1 MTSTE
6 NNIIFIGTKDPIS
19 FTYYHKNGFVMQDI
33 YRFYSLEHWFTYSRA
48 KVFGQDSLAKQLLF
62 TRDRNIL
69 QSLKNKLEKL
79 TKNSNEKDRAVYWS
93 KNRAEFMNE
102 AIVSLIES
110 SRDVQTF
117 LKEHRYDFFAVN
129 TPNPFWGIGLAKNDF
144 KTSVDDG
151 ATVREIYHQA
161 MIPKDEHSKPPKN
174 KMGTLWMDVRDAWF
188 EQGRDKIELVVE
200 SPPKPK
206 PYAKPREVLDTMNRF
221 KFLKDELENE
231 ENEEE
236 EEKEDER
243 V

>member
-19 FTYYHKNGFVMQDI
+19 FTYYHKTGFVMQEI

-62 TRDRNIL
+62 TKDRNIL

-79 TKNSNEKDRAVYWS
+79 TKNSNEKDRAIYWS
-93 KNRAEFMNE
+93 KNRTEFMNE

-110 SRDVQTF
+110 SKDVQTF

-129 TPNPFWGIGLAKNDF
+129 TPNPFWGIGLTKNDY
-144 KTSVDDG
+144 KTLVDNG
-151 ATVREIYHQA
+151 ANIREIYQQT

-188 EQGRDKIELVVE
+188 EQGRDKIELVE
-200 SPPKPK
+200 PSYKHK
-206 PYAKPREVLDTMNRF
+206 PYIEKPREVFDTMNRF
-221 KFLKDELENE
+221 KFLKDELDENE
-231 ENEEE
+231 ME
-236 EEKEDER
+236 EDETEDEQM
-243 V
+243 